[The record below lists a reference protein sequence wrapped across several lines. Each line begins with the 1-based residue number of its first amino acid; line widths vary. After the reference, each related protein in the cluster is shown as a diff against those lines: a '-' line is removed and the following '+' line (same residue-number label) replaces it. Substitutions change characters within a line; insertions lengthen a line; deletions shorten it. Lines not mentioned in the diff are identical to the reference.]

1 MLNATIFGKLFTM
14 EFRTGTGIDIE
25 FCESRPVWGYSMDGG
40 LEPLAFEGII
50 ILLPCIVISYG
61 TVCSVEVE

>member
-40 LEPLAFEGII
+40 LEPLAFEG
-50 ILLPCIVISYG
+50 S
-61 TVCSVEVE
+61 